1 MNQFVT
7 GGTGYH
13 SSAVTAALLADGHTV
28 RAHVRSIASAG
39 RLPAGAEPVAD
50 DAAGPRARTD
60 KSDGVLHA
68 ASPNDATSGS
78 FDAAFLDVALSALA
92 GSGRPLVYTGGTWVH
107 GSEDPITEEHPIDPP
122 PMAARR
128 PAILQRLQTAA
139 ADGIRTVVI
148 ALASVYGACPEPALL
163 YAGNGKHRCASVH
176 RDDIATL
183 YALGMRTASAGPSY
197 LGANAHS
204 PTMTEL
210 ATAASRSRGPN
221 GRIAA
226 EPEADSR
233 ARLGLFLAT
242 FTLLLDITVVNTALP
257 SIHGEES

>member
-1 MNQFVT
+1 MNQFAT
-7 GGTGYH
+7 GSPG
-13 SSAVTAALLADGHTV
+13 D
-28 RAHVRSIASAG
+28 
-39 RLPAGAEPVAD
+39 P
-50 DAAGPRARTD
+50 AGPRARTD
-60 KSDGVLHA
+60 KSGGVDHA

-92 GSGRPLVYTGGTWVH
+92 GSGRPL
-107 GSEDPITEEHPIDPP
+107 
-122 PMAARR
+122 
-128 PAILQRLQTAA
+128 
-139 ADGIRTVVI
+139 
-148 ALASVYGACPEPALL
+148 L

-183 YALGMRTASAGPSY
+183 SALGMRTAPAGPCH
-197 LGANAHS
+197 LGANTHS

-210 ATAASRSRGPN
+210 ATAASRSRGLN

-233 ARLGLFLAT
+233 ARLGLFPAPSM
-242 FTLLLDITVVNTALP
+242 LLLDITVVSTALP